1 MTIICSWSGCKLGH
15 EAVDFQAV
23 ILARVFLLLWL
34 RKRNFSEN
42 DQGKD
47 PLINRVITKKSTA
60 SCQNLH
66 PIILTSQSI
75 LLATILLFFQRDA
88 NLQDVEGRSQM
99 WRVFPGIEASSSILQ
114 CKIPSFSAKSVR
126 SSVNLPIPGRP
137 PKKRAQ
143 VEAGVLPQLQAHDDA
158 TLEQHCDLWEQTH
171 SERVSRWTM
180 SRAIKRLGW
189 TRKKVARGNGAQR
202 GRTGYLASEREQA
215 SDRIAGLHR

>member
-1 MTIICSWSGCKLGH
+1 MDFNPPLCKLGH

-34 RKRNFSEN
+34 RTRNFPEN

-47 PLINRVITKKSTA
+47 PLINTVITKKSTA

-126 SSVNLPIPGRP
+126 SSVNLPNGPRLMPTSGEKASRQ
-137 PKKRAQ
+137 RTWS
-143 VEAGVLPQLQAHDDA
+143 GVLPVFVSSPR
-158 TLEQHCDLWEQTH
+158 DLCV
-171 SERVSRWTM
+171 R
-180 SRAIKRLGW
+180 RARSFAALRMTGILSKRLYV
-189 TRKKVARGNGAQR
+189 RYAR
-202 GRTGYLASEREQA
+202 
-215 SDRIAGLHR
+215 

>member
-126 SSVNLPIPGRP
+126 SSVNLPLVSQRVGLKTGRM
-137 PKKRAQ
+137 
-143 VEAGVLPQLQAHDDA
+143 
-158 TLEQHCDLWEQTH
+158 EQDKY
-171 SERVSRWTM
+171 SRHAC
-180 SRAIKRLGW
+180 RFI
-189 TRKKVARGNGAQR
+189 
-202 GRTGYLASEREQA
+202 
-215 SDRIAGLHR
+215 